1 MQKVH
6 EADRGP
12 LPGVVMWSQK
22 GLEAGPAATTTQFSD
37 INTPGGL
44 QQGEPSPQL
53 SSQCLPLSP
62 QVGEIQIKCQLVA
75 SHQSQVRCCH
85 PSVNYNKIDKDVLTS
100 PGKQSRVI

>member
-1 MQKVH
+1 MQKVC
-6 EADRGP
+6 RGP

-22 GLEAGPAATTTQFSD
+22 GLEAGPATTTTTQFSD

-44 QQGEPSPQL
+44 EEGESSPQL

-85 PSVNYNKIDKDVLTS
+85 PSVNYSNIDKDVLTS
-100 PGKQSRVI
+100 PGKQSKVI